1 MNLEN
6 NIRKIVPNTLRYLTQ
21 KEEVSVEE
29 RFYVDEIYLG
39 KFDSEENYRE
49 ASEEEKIEWENML
62 SSLEISEECNT

>member
-1 MNLEN
+1 MEN

-39 KFDSEENYRE
+39 NFDSEENYRE

-62 SSLEISEECNT
+62 SSLEISEEFNT